1 MNEGK
6 PALFFY
12 SFLFLIQVLIVA
24 HVIKVPIF
32 QKETVFNE
40 MSLLCVCVK
49 VITHLQSVWIFID
62 SLKQC
67 ELSLFFSPVILR
79 W

>member
-40 MSLLCVCVK
+40 MSLLCVCEGDHTPSK
-49 VITHLQSVWIFID
+49 CLDFHR
-62 SLKQC
+62 
-67 ELSLFFSPVILR
+67 FS
-79 W
+79 